1 MAAERMKAPRWARP
15 LLIVSGVVVL
25 IVSAVA
31 TWLFQEVVYLRI
43 DSPAGRHTAVVSCRR
58 YESFRPTFAGQA
70 GDREGFI
77 RIQGKNGVNYG
88 RIGVPMVG
96 MSRDL
101 EWRNDGADLKL
112 VCEWDFA
119 EREYRFW
126 NESQTREIV
135 KSVR

>member
-1 MAAERMKAPRWARP
+1 MIACC
-15 LLIVSGVVVL
+15 VVVL
-25 IVSAVA
+25 IVGAVA
-31 TWLFQEVVYLRI
+31 TWLFQEVEYLRI
-43 DSPAGRHTAVVSCRR
+43 DSPDGRHTAVVAYRR
-58 YESFRPTFAGQA
+58 YESFRPIFAGQA

-77 RIQGKNGVNYG
+77 RIQDKNGVNYG
-88 RIGVPMVG
+88 RIGVPMVS

-119 EREYRFW
+119 KREYRFW
-126 NESQTREIV
+126 NESQTKEIV